1 MFSDLPLTFG
11 RIPCPVGQG
20 FTGCPPPKACK
31 MLCMPPQAPSPHPTL
46 DKFKAE
52 LAGMSPEQRKQAFL
66 LLAQLVKQRVQAAAD
81 PK

>member
-1 MFSDLPLTFG
+1 MQ
-11 RIPCPVGQG
+11 R
-20 FTGCPPPKACK
+20 
-31 MLCMPPQAPSPHPTL
+31 MPPQAPSPHPTL

-52 LAGMSPEQRKQAFL
+52 LAGMSPEQRQQAFL